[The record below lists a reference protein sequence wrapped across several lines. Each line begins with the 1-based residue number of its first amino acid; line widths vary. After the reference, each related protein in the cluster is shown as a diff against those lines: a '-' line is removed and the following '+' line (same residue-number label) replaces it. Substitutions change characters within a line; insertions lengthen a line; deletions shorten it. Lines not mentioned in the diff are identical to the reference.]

1 MSESSPEEITK
12 KSKSNLAFALYCL
25 PKKRRADMITFYA
38 FCRTVDDLADE
49 TDKPREERKSELLK
63 WKNGIVNGFSSPD
76 IIQSGVEELI
86 DRYEIDRDLFIE
98 LIKGMEMDFNEE
110 NYDTFEDL
118 KLYCYRVASVVGLI
132 SLKLFGANL
141 ERASDY
147 AINLGY
153 ALQLTNIIRD
163 ISEDYSAGRIY
174 LPREEVVRFGL
185 SSENL
190 IESANTENFLDLMK
204 FQAARAEFYYN
215 AANESLDPSD
225 FKALKAARAMAKIY
239 RTLLTKMKKD
249 NFKVTQKR
257 YRINLVNKIF
267 LMLSS

>member
-49 TDKPREERKSELLK
+49 MDRPREERKRELLK

-76 IIQSGVEELI
+76 IIQSGVEDLI
-86 DRYEIDRDLFIE
+86 NRYEIERDLFIE

-110 NYDTFEDL
+110 SYDTFEDL
-118 KLYCYRVASVVGLI
+118 KVYCYRVASVVGLI
-132 SLKLFGANL
+132 SLKLFGANF
-141 ERASDY
+141 ERATDY

-163 ISEDYSAGRIY
+163 ISEDYSAGR
-174 LPREEVVRFGL
+174 
-185 SSENL
+185 
-190 IESANTENFLDLMK
+190 
-204 FQAARAEFYYN
+204 
-215 AANESLDPSD
+215 
-225 FKALKAARAMAKIY
+225 
-239 RTLLTKMKKD
+239 
-249 NFKVTQKR
+249 
-257 YRINLVNKIF
+257 
-267 LMLSS
+267 

>member
-86 DRYEIDRDLFIE
+86 DRYEIERDLFIE

-118 KLYCYRVASVVGLI
+118 KSYCYRVASVVGLI

-239 RTLLTKMKKD
+239 RTLLMKMKKD

-257 YRINLVNKIF
+257 YRINLANKIF